1 MATGWEVAS
10 IGNTA
15 LSDDGWG
22 VASIGDKKKDDWS
35 VLQIGREALPPIV
48 EPSSFEVVGTKTANV
63 QADIARGPT
72 LEELKNSAMRGW
84 EVASIPGQ
92 KSREGLKLLTDM
104 IPDAKVASAPMV
116 PSVNA
121 DQFSVVSPTDAGNTP
136 ADAQGWTPVGSM
148 LAGVPKT
155 LTEICS
161 EFAASTIDPASI
173 ALMGAG
179 KAVSP
184 ILPKASAALDA
195 LTTKHT
201 PTLKKMF
208 TYRFGVDG
216 KFQELDDARVKAIG
230 DAIDKANE
238 LGKELSEGVSKTE
251 QLRLGQILKGSVS
264 TSEAE
269 APLRALATNAR
280 GTLDEMEK
288 KAVDL
293 GLIPKNAL
301 NKYTNAE
308 LAAMRNKQAL
318 IDDAADR
325 LETKGAFPQKE
336 AIISKAKKIDVVGKT
351 GQATK
356 LKNVDDRI
364 TQFKVVMEELKDNLS
379 AQEFQGFEEIM
390 AREDIRRS
398 KVLQRVLTRFEKGS
412 LGEQEMI
419 FARLKRMADGLG
431 LQVGKINPEDLS
443 VSHVQGLIKKIERA
457 SGRFPGQTKLVR
469 ALRERSSELQN
480 NIVKSYTSSG
490 EKYVPRLYRVFE
502 NPKKYEI
509 ENANLPIINDMGKGQ
524 SAAFTELPQEQAQRV
539 MDFAGK
545 GKSTPVGIGS
555 NVKIGGERFKARI
568 ADDDIY
574 RRALG
579 EIKELAYPVAK
590 GVSQVGRDIANA
602 EFFKDVAA
610 NSDWVSDTVKAGYK
624 QMPSDP
630 RKYGAVAGKYVKQN
644 LAEDME
650 HTFRTK
656 GTAQKVYEDLLSKY
670 KFGKVILN
678 PATHFRNMFSNSIML
693 DASGIVLHKQPKLL
707 MRAATDLLQKGKYY
721 KEIKTQ
727 TNLLG
732 NEFFGGEITRFKDAL
747 FATADDGLL
756 DRAMNTTRKM
766 ANVAG
771 DVYQGEEQVFKT
783 AQFIYG
789 RDHGMSI
796 KEAAANAEKWG
807 FNYNKVS
814 PFVEALRKMPLGS
827 PFLTYSAKA
836 IPRLVESAVK
846 DPMRLY
852 KYDLLFNAV
861 ENHSQEE
868 LGLSDDDMD
877 VIKKTSR
884 GQTVVLPIRDEAGNP
899 MVLDV
904 AYNVPWGS
912 LTTSE
917 DNVLGL
923 PGGPLKSLLEVWPF
937 NKSTYR
943 ASKTQSGEITLATD
957 NAREKTAKISD
968 YLIKSFLPSWTP
980 GLPADNSWFKGGYSF
995 EKLATAIDTDN
1006 KFLNKVGIQKR
1017 PDYFGRVRN
1026 LGLVALDTLAGI
1038 KISPVDIAQKKA
1050 FSNLEKQKLIQQLKM
1065 NTGKIIRHPGVSEE
1079 YKEKIKK
1086 ELDAKIATILELER
1100 ENSAPQIEKVK
1111 QTVLPKEKEEERGL
1125 LGLPKGNLSAQV
1137 LPPPFKPTSN
1147 FPATSRDLL
1156 AYQKGVEKYLS
1167 GNKEEAEELFKLA
1180 LRINPK
1186 RKEAER
1192 GLERIYFMQNRGR
1205 SR

>member
-48 EPSSFEVVGTKTANV
+48 EPSSFEVGGTKTANV

-155 LTEICS
+155 LTEIGS

-398 KVLQRVLTRFEKGS
+398 KGLQRVLTRFEKGS

-579 EIKELAYPVAK
+579 EIKEPAYPVAK

-602 EFFKDVAA
+602 KFFQAISKET
-610 NSDWVSDTVKAGYK
+610 DWVSETVKAGYK
-624 QMPSDP
+624 EIPSDQK
-630 RKYGAVAGKYVKQN
+630 KYGALAGKFLKKN
-644 LAEDME
+644 LADELE
-650 HTFRTK
+650 HTFKTK
-656 GTAQKVYEDLLSKY
+656 GPIQEIYEDLLGKW
-670 KFGKVILN
+670 KFGKVIVN
-678 PATHFRNMFSNSIML
+678 PSTHVRNMVSNSVML
-693 DASGIVLHKQPKLL
+693 DLSGVDFHKQPRLL
-707 MRAATDLLQKGKYY
+707 IRAADNMLNKGKYFQ
-721 KEIKTQ
+721 EAKTQ

-732 NEFFGGEITRFKDAL
+732 NEFFGGEIKQFRDAL
-747 FATADDGLL
+747 FVTADDGFIDKALNL
-756 DRAMNTTRKM
+756 TRKM
-766 ANVAG
+766 ANSAG
-771 DVYQGEEQVFKT
+771 KVYQGEEQVYKLAKYIHAREQGST
-783 AQFIYG
+783 VKQ
-789 RDHGMSI
+789 
-796 KEAAANAEKWG
+796 AANEAEKWL

-814 PFVEALRKMPLGS
+814 PFVDAVRKAPLGS
-827 PFLTYSAKA
+827 PFFTYTSKA
-836 IPRLVESAVK
+836 LPRVLETAVK

-852 KYDLLFNAV
+852 KYDLVFNAV
-861 ENHSQEE
+861 EHVSKEKT
-868 LGLSDDDMD
+868 GLSDEDFDT
-877 VIKKTSR
+877 VKRTAP
-884 GQTVVLPIRDEAGNP
+884 GQTLVLPFKDEDGAT
-899 MVLDV
+899 MTLDLT
-904 AYNVPWGS
+904 YMLPWGDIGES
-912 LTTSE
+912 G
-917 DNVLGL
+917 GL
-923 PGGPLKSLLEVWPF
+923 FKLPPTLSPGGPLKSVLDVGY
-937 NKSTYR
+937 NKSTFK
-943 ASKTQSGEITLATD
+943 AGKTGSGEIYNTTD
-957 NAREKTAKISD
+957 SDGEKVSKIID
-968 YLIKSFLPSWTP
+968 YMGKALLPSLTP
-980 GLPADNSWFKGGYSF
+980 GIPADGSFWKGGYSF
-995 EKLATAIDTDN
+995 QKLANAIE
-1006 KFLNKVGIQKR
+1006 KK

-1038 KISPVDIAQKKA
+1038 KISPVDPSEKKTFEA
-1050 FSNLEKQKLIQQLKM
+1050 LDKKKM
-1065 NTGKIIRHPGVSEE
+1065 IEMLRINTIKILRHPGVSDE
-1079 YKEKIKK
+1079 YKDKIRK
-1086 ELDAKIATILELER
+1086 ELRGKIDDILGVKETTPKA
-1100 ENSAPQIEKVK
+1100 ENV
-1111 QTVLPKEKEEERGL
+1111 KEKEEL
-1125 LGLPKGNLSAQV
+1125 LRLPKGNLSAAGLPTPFRPAN
-1137 LPPPFKPTSN
+1137 LPPLG
-1147 FPATSRDLL
+1147 RDVIV
-1156 AYQKGVEKYLS
+1156 YKDGVEKYLN
-1167 GNKEEAEELFKLA
+1167 GDFEGAEKSFKAA

-1192 GLERIYFMQNRGR
+1192 ALERLYVMRSRGR
-1205 SR
+1205 SK